1 MSELQRYRG
10 HQNDLNSANTNSE
23 NKIKPKSEKQRESLI
38 NRLNRVEGQVRG
50 IKGMVEKD
58 IYCDDILN
66 QISAV
71 QAAMK
76 SISKLILESHMKTCL
91 ISRIQA
97 GDTEVVDELLYTIGK
112 ML

>member
-1 MSELQRYRG
+1 MSDLKLQCG
-10 HQNDLNSANTNSE
+10 HHEEMEPGHRTKTRSQ
-23 NKIKPKSEKQRESLI
+23 KQREALI

-50 IKGMVEKD
+50 IKGMIEKD
-58 IYCDDILN
+58 VYCDDILN

-76 SISKLILESHMKTCL
+76 SISKLVLESHMKSCL
-91 ISRIQA
+91 IERIQA
-97 GDTEVVDELLYTIGK
+97 GDNEVVEELLGTIGK

>member
-1 MSELQRYRG
+1 MNEVKLHCEHHHEPDIATGQR
-10 HQNDLNSANTNSE
+10 T
-23 NKIKPKSEKQRESLI
+23 KSRSQKQREALI

-50 IKGMVEKD
+50 IKGMIEKD
-58 IYCDDILN
+58 VYCDDILH

-76 SISKLILESHMKTCL
+76 SISKLVLEGHMKSCL
-91 ISRIQA
+91 IERVQS
-97 GDTEVVDELLYTIGK
+97 GDTEVVDELLDTIGK

>member
-1 MSELQRYRG
+1 MSDEKPNCEHCHEPETTAGQRTKNRS
-10 HQNDLNSANTNSE
+10 Q
-23 NKIKPKSEKQRESLI
+23 KQREALI

-58 IYCDDILN
+58 VYCDDILH

-76 SISKLILESHMKTCL
+76 SISKLILESHMKSCL
-91 ISRIQA
+91 VERIQS
-97 GDTEVVDELLYTIGK
+97 GDNEVIDELLDTIGK
-112 ML
+112 MI